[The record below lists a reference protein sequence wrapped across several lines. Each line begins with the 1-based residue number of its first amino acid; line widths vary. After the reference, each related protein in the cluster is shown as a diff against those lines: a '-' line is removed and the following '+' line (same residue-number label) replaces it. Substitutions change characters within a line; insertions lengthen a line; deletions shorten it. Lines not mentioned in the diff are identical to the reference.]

1 MARRKKLLHKLKN
14 RKSTRKVL
22 NRIKQNNEILKSIK

>member
-1 MARRKKLLHKLKN
+1 MAKRRKILHKLKN
-14 RKSTRKVL
+14 KKSTKKTL